1 MIPGIGTL
9 INSFGV
15 LFTGVLTRLFIKKE
29 IKNFENN
36 LLPLG
41 LLVLTLGIR
50 ESLKSPDFI
59 TVLFAVLIGAVLG
72 TMLRIEDRIKKFGEF
87 LHEKFEKNSNDKNK
101 FIESYLT
108 ASLVVITG
116 PLAIVGPFL
125 DVVEG
130 NIELLII
137 KTALDC
143 FLVIFIIFFFGVFIY
158 KFFKN
163 RLNNLGKNRLFYE
176 NKKIQIVN
184 ETFKLIKEIKVY
196 MKETLF
202 INKFYKF
209 NNEKDELTEE
219 RQEWVNNKDINSIK
233 EYIFKKYKINI

>member
-9 INSFGV
+9 INSFAVISVGI
-15 LFTGVLTRLFIKKE
+15 LTRFFLKKE

-50 ESLKSPDFI
+50 ESLKSPEFLL
-59 TVLFAVLIGAVLG
+59 TLVAVLIGAIIG
-72 TMLRIEDRIKKFGEF
+72 SFLRIEERIKSFGEY
-87 LHEKFEKNSNDKNK
+87 LHNKFEKDSSEKSK

-108 ASLVVITG
+108 ASLIVVTG

-130 NIELLII
+130 NIELLLI

-143 FLVIFIIFFFGVFIY
+143 FLVLFLTSSGGKGAGYSGVSILIYQGFFTLCALGLGGSIDQVVADSIAGIGGVLLVGVGINLLGLKQIPVGNYILSLFVPFFI
-158 KFFKN
+158 
-163 RLNNLGKNRLFYE
+163 
-176 NKKIQIVN
+176 
-184 ETFKLIKEIKVY
+184 TF
-196 MKETLF
+196 
-202 INKFYKF
+202 
-209 NNEKDELTEE
+209 
-219 RQEWVNNKDINSIK
+219 
-233 EYIFKKYKINI
+233 

>member
-9 INSFGV
+9 INSLAVIGV
-15 LFTGVLTRLFIKKE
+15 GILTRFFVKKE

-50 ESLKSPDFI
+50 ESLKSPEFLL
-59 TVLFAVLIGAVLG
+59 TLVAVLIGAIIG
-72 TMLRIEDRIKKFGEF
+72 SFLRIEERIKSFGEY
-87 LHEKFEKNSNDKNK
+87 LHNKFEKDSSEKSK

-108 ASLVVITG
+108 ASLIVVTG

-130 NIELLII
+130 NIELLLI

-143 FLVIFIIFFFGVFIY
+143 FLVLFLTSSGGKGAGYSGIYILIYQGFFTLCALGLGGSIDQVVADSIAGIGGVLLVGVGINLLGLKQIPVGNYILSLFVPFFI
-158 KFFKN
+158 
-163 RLNNLGKNRLFYE
+163 
-176 NKKIQIVN
+176 
-184 ETFKLIKEIKVY
+184 TF
-196 MKETLF
+196 
-202 INKFYKF
+202 
-209 NNEKDELTEE
+209 
-219 RQEWVNNKDINSIK
+219 
-233 EYIFKKYKINI
+233 

>member
-9 INSFGV
+9 INSSAVIGV
-15 LFTGVLTRLFIKKE
+15 GILTRFFVKKE

-50 ESLKSPDFI
+50 ESLKSPEFLL
-59 TVLFAVLIGAVLG
+59 TLVAVLIGAIIG
-72 TMLRIEDRIKKFGEF
+72 SFLRIEERIKSFGEY
-87 LHEKFEKNSNDKNK
+87 LHNKFEKDSSEKSK

-108 ASLVVITG
+108 ASLIVVTG

-130 NIELLII
+130 NIELLLI

-143 FLVIFIIFFFGVFIY
+143 FLVLFLTSSGGKGAGYSGISILIYQGFFTLCALGLGGSIDQVVADSIAGIGGVLLVGVGINLLGLKQIPVGNYILSLFVPFFI
-158 KFFKN
+158 
-163 RLNNLGKNRLFYE
+163 
-176 NKKIQIVN
+176 
-184 ETFKLIKEIKVY
+184 TF
-196 MKETLF
+196 
-202 INKFYKF
+202 
-209 NNEKDELTEE
+209 
-219 RQEWVNNKDINSIK
+219 
-233 EYIFKKYKINI
+233 

>member
-15 LFTGVLTRLFIKKE
+15 LVTGFLTRLFIKKE

-59 TVLFAVLIGAVLG
+59 TVLFAVLVGAVLG

-143 FLVIFIIFFFGVFIY
+143 FLVLFLTSSGGKGAMYSGFSILIYQGFFTLCAFMLGGSIDQIIADHIAGVGGVLLVGVGI
-158 KFFKN
+158 N
-163 RLNNLGKNRLFYE
+163 LLNI
-176 NKKIQIVN
+176 KKIPVGNYI
-184 ETFKLIKEIKVY
+184 LA
-196 MKETLF
+196 LF
-202 INKFYKF
+202 IPLFITF
-209 NNEKDELTEE
+209 
-219 RQEWVNNKDINSIK
+219 
-233 EYIFKKYKINI
+233 